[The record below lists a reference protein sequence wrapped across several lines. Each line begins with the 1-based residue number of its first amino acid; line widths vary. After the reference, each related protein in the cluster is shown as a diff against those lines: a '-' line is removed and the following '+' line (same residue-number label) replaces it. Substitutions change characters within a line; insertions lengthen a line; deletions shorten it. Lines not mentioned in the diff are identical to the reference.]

1 MVGCWYKTHSYVCNY
16 KEKENVFKGEFEN
29 TSDLMRL
36 LSSLSLFLFLFGV
49 WLGVGWGNYTVR
61 TSY

>member
-1 MVGCWYKTHSYVCNY
+1 MCVITK
-16 KEKENVFKGEFEN
+16 KKENVFKGEFEN